1 MSLKIIPSRARD
13 KYTCAIV
20 VHLLGIARSLSC
32 SSPARSTRS
41 LKLYC
46 SLCHLGT
53 AHTAG
58 AGASAA
64 TKYSMVRLLAAT
76 RLLLERRNFLLAT
89 TLASRALATTSSQ
102 LQLRPGEA
110 TSDDEKTIYF
120 VRHAEGYHNKGEREL
135 PNWKTDQLGLD
146 PKYRDARLT
155 PAGIAQS
162 EALNKDLR
170 KRSVPPPELV
180 VVSTLSRTIQTA
192 QTGFKDLP
200 GWPTTFVGTE
210 LCRERIS
217 VHECDHRRTLTD
229 LKKDFPFVDFSLVK
243 DEDDALWTTR
253 KENEPSEMAA
263 TLCYERAED
272 FLRWLKARPEQS
284 IAVVAHWVFLKHMF
298 TAHAADP
305 ALATNFKNAELRT
318 AALFSGSGKVEL

>member
-1 MSLKIIPSRARD
+1 
-13 KYTCAIV
+13 
-20 VHLLGIARSLSC
+20 
-32 SSPARSTRS
+32 
-41 LKLYC
+41 
-46 SLCHLGT
+46 
-53 AHTAG
+53 
-58 AGASAA
+58 
-64 TKYSMVRLLAAT
+64 MVRLLAAT

-155 PAGIAQS
+155 PAGVAQS

-170 KRSVPPPELV
+170 SRNVPPPELV

-192 QTGFKDLP
+192 QTGFRDLP
-200 GWPTTFVGTE
+200 GWPSTFVGTE

-229 LKKDFPFVDFSLVK
+229 LRKDFPFVDFSLVK
-243 DEDDALWTTR
+243 DEDDVLWTTR

-263 TLCYERAED
+263 TLCYERADE
-272 FLRWLKARPEQS
+272 FLRWLKNRPERN

>member
-1 MSLKIIPSRARD
+1 MRERYD
-13 KYTCAIV
+13 
-20 VHLLGIARSLSC
+20 GD
-32 SSPARSTRS
+32 
-41 LKLYC
+41 
-46 SLCHLGT
+46 
-53 AHTAG
+53 
-58 AGASAA
+58 
-64 TKYSMVRLLAAT
+64 MVRLLAAT

-170 KRSVPPPELV
+170 TRSVPPPELI

-217 VHECDHRRTLTD
+217 VHECDHRRPL
-229 LKKDFPFVDFSLVK
+229 
-243 DEDDALWTTR
+243 
-253 KENEPSEMAA
+253 
-263 TLCYERAED
+263 
-272 FLRWLKARPEQS
+272 
-284 IAVVAHWVFLKHMF
+284 
-298 TAHAADP
+298 ADSSTSP
-305 ALATNFKNAELRT
+305 W
-318 AALFSGSGKVEL
+318 

>member
-1 MSLKIIPSRARD
+1 
-13 KYTCAIV
+13 
-20 VHLLGIARSLSC
+20 
-32 SSPARSTRS
+32 
-41 LKLYC
+41 
-46 SLCHLGT
+46 
-53 AHTAG
+53 
-58 AGASAA
+58 
-64 TKYSMVRLLAAT
+64 MVRLLAAT

-170 KRSVPPPELV
+170 KRSVPPPELI

-217 VHECDHRRTLTD
+217 VHPASPFNGAASDRWRGRGVDGTFAQVHECDHRRTLTD
-229 LKKDFPFVDFSLVK
+229 LKRDFPFVDFALVK

-253 KENEPSEMAA
+253 KENEPSEMVAEAWKSTGGPRRHFGRGETILVTLHAIEQFRSKRA
-263 TLCYERAED
+263 TGTMSHR
-272 FLRWLKARPEQS
+272 
-284 IAVVAHWVFLKHMF
+284 
-298 TAHAADP
+298 
-305 ALATNFKNAELRT
+305 
-318 AALFSGSGKVEL
+318 

>member
-1 MSLKIIPSRARD
+1 
-13 KYTCAIV
+13 
-20 VHLLGIARSLSC
+20 
-32 SSPARSTRS
+32 
-41 LKLYC
+41 
-46 SLCHLGT
+46 
-53 AHTAG
+53 
-58 AGASAA
+58 
-64 TKYSMVRLLAAT
+64 MVRLLAAT

-135 PNWKTDQLGLD
+135 PNWKSDNLGLD

-170 KRSVPPPELV
+170 KRAVPPPELV

-192 QTGFKDLP
+192 QTGFKGLP
-200 GWPTTFVGTE
+200 GWPTTFVSTE

-229 LKKDFPFVDFSLVK
+229 LKQDFPFIDFSLVK

-263 TLCYERAED
+263 TLCYERADE
-272 FLRWLKARPEQS
+272 FLTWLKARPERS
-284 IAVVAHWVFLKHMF
+284 IAVVAHWVFLKHVF

-305 ALATNFKNAELRT
+305 ALSANFRNAELRT